1 MKKPIFCTA
10 GSSNALFFA
19 RKNLTAWGYTVLPE
33 PSGEATH
40 LLLPVPTPPE
50 ALQSLVPGVTILG
63 GNLPPLPCPSVD
75 LLQDAHYL
83 QENASIT
90 ADCALELAAEYLNPK
105 NARVLIIG
113 WGRIGKCL
121 SSLLPQATVAVRRK
135 ETYRELQQRNI
146 PALMLPLADAAE
158 YDLLFN
164 TAPAP
169 IFHQDAGKPDAVL
182 IDLASRR
189 GFLGD
194 RVIWARG
201 LPGKMAPAASGSL
214 IAKTALRYALE
225 KE

>member
-19 RKNLTAWGYTVLPE
+19 RKNLAAWGYTVLPE
-33 PSGEATH
+33 LSGEATH

-50 ALQSLVPGVTILG
+50 VLQSLVPEMTVLG

-75 LLQDAHYL
+75 LLRDSHYL
-83 QENASIT
+83 QENAAIT
-90 ADCALELAAEYLNPK
+90 ADCALALAEEHLDPK

-121 SSLLPQATVAVRRK
+121 SEQLPQATVAVRRE

-146 PALMLPLADAAE
+146 SALMLPLTDATE

-169 IFHQDAGKPDAVL
+169 IFHQDMARPDAVL
-182 IDLASRR
+182 IDLASCR

-201 LPGKMAPAASGSL
+201 LPGKMAPAASGRL
-214 IAKTALRYALE
+214 IAKTALRYVLE